1 MPFLILGAGFTGERV
16 ARRLEAAGHEV
27 LRTNS
32 QTLPLPDVSLL
43 ANLPGGDWTVLHSI
57 PVIRTASPDNLGGP
71 WEATPL
77 LVNALRGKARRVVY
91 LSTTGVYGDV
101 RDVDETT
108 PANARTPRETLR
120 LDAENAV
127 QSGPWSSCI
136 LRPAAI
142 YGPDRGAHVS
152 IREGKWKIGG
162 DGSNFVSRIHVD
174 DLATHALAA
183 LLGDLTGAWPVADE
197 EPCTTL
203 AITEFCCALLGLPLP
218 PAVPPGTLD
227 ETRRADRRVNG
238 AAVRARLGITLEY
251 PSYRT
256 GIPASFKEEYDRSK
270 I

>member
-1 MPFLILGAGFTGERV
+1 MRFLILGAGFTGERV
-16 ARRLEAAGHEV
+16 AQRLEASGHEV

-32 QTLPLPDVSLL
+32 QTLPLPDVSRL
-43 ANLPGGDWTVLHSI
+43 ANLPDDDWTVLHSI
-57 PVIRTASPDNLGGP
+57 PVIRHPEGA
-71 WEATPL
+71 WEPTPL
-77 LVNALRGKARRVVY
+77 LVNALRGKARSIVY
-91 LSTTGVYGDV
+91 LSTTGVYGEA

-108 PANARTPRETLR
+108 PVNARTPRETLR
-120 LDAENAV
+120 LDAEHAI
-127 QSGPWSSCI
+127 QSGPWSSCV

-142 YGPDRGAHVS
+142 YGPGRGAHVS

-174 DLATHALAA
+174 DLATHAVAA

>member
-1 MPFLILGAGFTGERV
+1 LRFLILGAGFTGERV
-16 ARRLEAAGHEV
+16 AQRLEAAGHEV
-27 LRTNS
+27 RRTNS
-32 QTLPLPDVSLL
+32 QNLPLPDVSLL
-43 ANLPGGDWTVLHSI
+43 ANLPGDDWTVLHSI
-57 PVIRTASPDNLGGP
+57 PVIRQPEGA
-71 WEATPL
+71 WEPTPL
-77 LVNALRGKARRVVY
+77 LVDALRGKARRVVY
-91 LSTTGVYGDV
+91 LSTTGVYGDA
-101 RDVDETT
+101 RDVDEDT
-108 PANARTPRETLR
+108 PVNARTPRETLR
-120 LDAENAV
+120 LDAEHAI

-142 YGPDRGAHVS
+142 YGPGRGAHVS

-183 LLGDLTGAWPVADE
+183 LTSDLSGAWPVADE

>member
-1 MPFLILGAGFTGERV
+1 LPFLVLGAGFTGERV
-16 ARRLEAAGHEV
+16 ARRLEAAGHAV

-32 QTLPLPDVSLL
+32 QNLPLPDVSLL
-43 ANLPGGDWTVLHSI
+43 ANLPGDDWTVLHSI
-57 PVIRTASPDNLGGP
+57 PVIRHPEGP
-71 WEATPL
+71 WEPTPL
-77 LVNALRGKARRVVY
+77 LVDALRGKARRIVY

-108 PANARTPRETLR
+108 PTHARTPRETLR
-120 LDAENAV
+120 LDAERAV
-127 QSGPWSSCI
+127 QAGPWSSCI

-142 YGPDRGAHVS
+142 YGPGRGAHVS

-162 DGSNFVSRIHVD
+162 DGLNFVSRIHVD

-183 LLGDLTGAWPVADE
+183 LLGDLSGAWPVADE

-203 AITEFCCALLGLPLP
+203 AITEFCCGLLGLPLP

-238 AAVRARLGITLEY
+238 AAVRARLGIALEY

-256 GIPASFKEEYDRSK
+256 GIPASFKEEHDRSK

>member
-1 MPFLILGAGFTGERV
+1 LRVLILGAGFTGERV
-16 ARRLEAAGHEV
+16 ARRLESAGHEV

-32 QTLPLPDVSLL
+32 RNLPLPDISLL
-43 ANLPGGDWTVLHSI
+43 ANLPGDDWTVLHSI
-57 PVIRTASPDNLGGP
+57 PVIRTPEGA

-77 LVNALRGKARRVVY
+77 LVNALRGKVRRMVY

-108 PANARTPRETLR
+108 PVNARTPRETLR
-120 LDAENAV
+120 LDAETAV
-127 QSGPWSSCI
+127 QSGPWSSCV

-142 YGPDRGAHVS
+142 YGPGRGAHVS

-174 DLATHALAA
+174 DLATHAVAA
-183 LLGDLTGAWPVADE
+183 LTGNLTGAWPVADE
-197 EPCTTL
+197 EPSTTL

-256 GIPASFKEEYDRSK
+256 GIPASFKEEYDRPK

>member
-1 MPFLILGAGFTGERV
+1 MRVLILGAGFTGERA

-32 QTLPLPDVSLL
+32 RNLPLPDVAMLET
-43 ANLPGGDWTVLHSI
+43 LPGDDWTVLHSI
-57 PVIRTASPDNLGGP
+57 PVIRTPEGA

-77 LVNALRGKARRVVY
+77 LVSALHGKVRRMVY
-91 LSTTGVYGDV
+91 LSTTGVYGDA
-101 RDVDETT
+101 RDVDEST
-108 PANARTPRETLR
+108 PVNARTPRETLR

-142 YGPDRGAHVS
+142 YGPGRGAHVS

-174 DLATHALAA
+174 DLATHAVAA
-183 LLGDLTGAWPVADE
+183 LRSDLTGAWPVADE
-197 EPCTTL
+197 EPCTTMDM
-203 AITEFCCALLGLPLP
+203 TEFCCALLDLPLP
-218 PAVPPGTLD
+218 PAVPPGSLD

-238 AAVRARLGITLEY
+238 AAVRARLGVTLKY

-256 GIPASFKEEYDRSK
+256 GIPASFQEEYDRSK

>member
-1 MPFLILGAGFTGERV
+1 MRILILGAGFTGERV
-16 ARRLEAAGHEV
+16 ARRLEATGHEV
-27 LRTNS
+27 LCTNS
-32 QTLPLPDVSLL
+32 RNLPLPDVSFLES
-43 ANLPGGDWTVLHSI
+43 LPGDDWTVLHSI
-57 PVIRTASPDNLGGP
+57 PVIRLPDGP
-71 WEATPL
+71 WEPTPL
-77 LVNALRGKARRVVY
+77 LVNALRGKARRMVY
-91 LSTTGVYGDV
+91 LSTTGVYGDA

-108 PANARTPRETLR
+108 PVNARTPRETLR
-120 LDAENAV
+120 LDAECAV

-142 YGPDRGAHVS
+142 YGPGRGAHVS

-174 DLATHALAA
+174 DLATHAVAA
-183 LLGDLTGAWPVADE
+183 LTSDLTGAWPVADE

-238 AAVRARLGITLEY
+238 TAVRARLGITLEY

-256 GIPASFKEEYDRSK
+256 GIPASFKEEHDRPNL
-270 I
+270 

>member
-16 ARRLEAAGHEV
+16 ARRLEAAGHAV

-32 QTLPLPDVSLL
+32 RNLPLPDVSLL
-43 ANLPGGDWTVLHSI
+43 ETLPGDDWTVLHSI
-57 PVIRTASPDNLGGP
+57 PVIRTAERA

-77 LVNALRGKARRVVY
+77 LVAALRGKVRRMVY
-91 LSTTGVYGDV
+91 LSTTGVYGEA
-101 RDVDETT
+101 REVDETT
-108 PANARTPRETLR
+108 PVQARTPRETLR
-120 LDAENAV
+120 LDAERAV
-127 QSGPWSSCI
+127 AAGPWSSCI

-142 YGPDRGAHVS
+142 YGPGRGAHVS

-162 DGSNFVSRIHVD
+162 EGANFVSRIHVD
-174 DLATHALAA
+174 DLATHAVAA

-203 AITEFCCALLGLPLP
+203 AITEFCCSFLGLPLP

-238 AAVRARLGITLEY
+238 AAVRARLGIPLEY

-256 GIPASFKEEYDRSK
+256 GIPASFQEEHDRPK